1 MQLLDCTLRDGAYI
15 VDAKFGTSAIKGI
28 IDKLQKANIEIIEC
42 GWLKNTEHK
51 IGTTFF
57 HVPEDIS
64 KYVNK
69 KSENSIFVAMIDW
82 DRYDLNYLPQNNNSI
97 LDAIRVVFP
106 RGKAKEGI
114 EVGRQILAK
123 GYKVFFQAAN
133 TLAYT
138 DEELV
143 ELAECVNGIDAEALS
158 IVDTFGAMYEEDLD
172 RIIEKL
178 DETLDP
184 RIKLG
189 FTLDPRIKLGFHSHN
204 NQQLSFALT
213 QYFVNRLQY
222 SERDVVVDASLCG
235 MGRGAGN
242 TTTELAASFLNRKYD
257 CGYEM
262 DQILDAIDLYMGY
275 FKENYS
281 WGYSTPYFISGMYCC
296 HVNNIAYLLKN
307 HRTNA
312 KDMNEIIKSLD
323 PQDRIKYDYDL
334 LEEKYIENQNKI
346 VDDKETIDALSHAL
360 QGRKVLLIAPG
371 KSTLTESYKIKG
383 YIKAKNP
390 VVIEVNA
397 INPEYDA
404 DYLFLI
410 SNSRYDYSKSI
421 YPEQFGNVKKILL
434 SNIAATHDE
443 KNFVVNFNRV
453 VKRGWDYFDN
463 AVIDCLRLMSVL
475 NVKDV
480 AVAGFDEFREHYN
493 ETYADSSLP
502 TVNPEGNSDKLNK
515 EILDMFKDFKKTV
528 GDSMN
533 IEFVT
538 ESIFDV

>member
-69 KSENSIFVAMIDW
+69 KSEKSIFVAMIDW
-82 DRYDLNYLPQNNNSI
+82 DRYDLNYLPQNDNSV

-114 EVGRQILAK
+114 DVGRQILAK

-143 ELAECVNGIDAEALS
+143 ELAECVNGINAEALS

-178 DETLDP
+178 DE
-184 RIKLG
+184 
-189 FTLDPRIKLGFHSHN
+189 TLDPRIKLGFHSHN

-346 VDDKETIDALSHAL
+346 VDDKETIDALSLAL

-397 INPEYDA
+397 INPEYNA

-421 YPEQFGNVKKILL
+421 YPEQFEMVKKILL

-463 AVIDCLRLMSVL
+463 AVIDCLRLMNILHV
-475 NVKDV
+475 NDV
-480 AVAGFDEFREHYN
+480 AIAGFDEFREHYN

-502 TVNPEGNSDKLNK
+502 TVNPDGNWDKLNE
-515 EILDMFKDFKKTV
+515 EILDMFKDLRKTV

-538 ESIFDV
+538 ESIFNV

>member
-69 KSENSIFVAMIDW
+69 KSEKSIFVAMIDW

-189 FTLDPRIKLGFHSHN
+189 FHSHN

-213 QYFVNRLQY
+213 QYFVNRLRY
-222 SERDVVVDASLCG
+222 SERDVIVDASLCG

-242 TTTELAASFLNRKYD
+242 TTTELAASFLNRKYG

-262 DQILDAIDLYMGY
+262 DQILDAIDLYMSY

-312 KDMNEIIKSLD
+312 KDMNEIIKSLN

-346 VDDKETIDALSHAL
+346 VDDKDTVDSLAAALG
-360 QGRKVLLIAPG
+360 GRKVLLIAPG
-371 KSTLTESYKIKG
+371 KTTLTESYKIKG

-397 INPEYDA
+397 INPEYNA

-421 YPEQFGNVKKILL
+421 YPEQFEKVKKILL
-434 SNIAATHDE
+434 SNIAATHGE
-443 KNFVVNFNRV
+443 NNCVVNFNRV

-475 NVKDV
+475 NVRDV
-480 AVAGFDEFREHYN
+480 AIAGFDEFREHYN

-502 TVNPEGNSDKLNK
+502 TVNPEGNWDKLNE

-528 GDSMN
+528 GGSMN

>member
-42 GWLKNTEHK
+42 GWLKNAEHK

-57 HVPEDIS
+57 HVPDDIS
-64 KYVNK
+64 MYVNR

-82 DRYDLNYLPQNNNSI
+82 DRYDLDFLPENENSI

-114 EVGRQILAK
+114 EVGRKILAK

-133 TLAYT
+133 TLAYS

-143 ELAECVNGIDAEALS
+143 ELARCVNGIDAEALS

-178 DETLDP
+178 DEH
-184 RIKLG
+184 
-189 FTLDPRIKLGFHSHN
+189 LDPRIKLGFHSHN

-222 SERDVVVDASLCG
+222 SERDVIVDASLCG

-242 TTTELAASFLNRKYD
+242 TTTELAASFLNRKYNSN
-257 CGYEM
+257 YEM
-262 DQILDAIDLYMGY
+262 NQILDAIDLYMEY
-275 FKENYS
+275 FKANYS

-312 KDMNEIIKSLD
+312 REMNEIIKSLD
-323 PQDRIKYDYDL
+323 PQDRLKYDYDL
-334 LEEKYIENQNKI
+334 LEEKYIENQNRI
-346 VDDKETIDALSHAL
+346 VDDAAALAELSDSL
-360 QGRKVLLIAPG
+360 KDKTVLLIAPG
-371 KSTLTESYKIKG
+371 KSTLTEIYKIKE
-383 YIKAKNP
+383 YIRAKDP

-397 INPEYDA
+397 VNPEYDA

-410 SNSRYDYSKSI
+410 SSSRYDYSKSI
-421 YPEQFGNVKKILL
+421 YPEQIDRMKKILL
-434 SNIAATHDE
+434 SNVVADQNE
-443 KNFVVNFNRV
+443 NDFVINFNRV
-453 VKRGWDYFDN
+453 VKQGWDYFDN
-463 AVIDCLRLMSVL
+463 AVINCLRLL
-475 NVKDV
+475 NILQVKNV
-480 AVAGFDEFREHYN
+480 AIAGFDEFKDHYN
-493 ETYADSSLP
+493 ETYADPSLP
-502 TVNPEGNSDKLNK
+502 AVNPEGDWEKLNA
-515 EILDMFKDFKKTV
+515 EILDMFIDFKKTA

-538 ESIFDV
+538 ASAFDT

>member
-64 KYVNK
+64 RYVNK
-69 KSENSIFVAMIDW
+69 KSEKSIFVAMIDW

-178 DETLDP
+178 DETLDS
-184 RIKLG
+184 
-189 FTLDPRIKLGFHSHN
+189 RIKLGFHSHN

-262 DQILDAIDLYMGY
+262 DQILDAIDLYMGF

-346 VDDKETIDALSHAL
+346 VDDKETIDALSLAL

-463 AVIDCLRLMSVL
+463 AVIDCLRLMNIL

-480 AVAGFDEFREHYN
+480 AIAGFDEFREHYN

-502 TVNPEGNSDKLNK
+502 TVNPDGNWDKLNE

-528 GDSMN
+528 GSSMS

>member
-1 MQLLDCTLRDGAYI
+1 
-15 VDAKFGTSAIKGI
+15 
-28 IDKLQKANIEIIEC
+28 
-42 GWLKNTEHK
+42 
-51 IGTTFF
+51 
-57 HVPEDIS
+57 
-64 KYVNK
+64 
-69 KSENSIFVAMIDW
+69 
-82 DRYDLNYLPQNNNSI
+82 
-97 LDAIRVVFP
+97 
-106 RGKAKEGI
+106 
-114 EVGRQILAK
+114 
-123 GYKVFFQAAN
+123 
-133 TLAYT
+133 
-138 DEELV
+138 
-143 ELAECVNGIDAEALS
+143 
-158 IVDTFGAMYEEDLD
+158 
-172 RIIEKL
+172 
-178 DETLDP
+178 
-184 RIKLG
+184 
-189 FTLDPRIKLGFHSHN
+189 
-204 NQQLSFALT
+204 
-213 QYFVNRLQY
+213 LQY
-222 SERDVVVDASLCG
+222 SERDVLVDASLCG

-242 TTTELAASFLNRKYD
+242 TTTELPASFLNRKYD

-312 KDMNEIIKSLD
+312 KDMNEVIKSLD

-346 VDDKETIDALSHAL
+346 VDDKETIDALSQAL

-383 YIKAKNP
+383 YIKAKDP

-397 INPEYDA
+397 INPEYTA

-421 YPEQFGNVKKILL
+421 YPEQFEKVKKILL

-443 KNFVVNFNRV
+443 NNFVVNFNRV

-463 AVIDCLRLMSVL
+463 AVIDCLRLMSIL
-475 NVKDV
+475 RVKDV
-480 AVAGFDEFREHYN
+480 AIAGFDEFREHYN
-493 ETYADSSLP
+493 ETYADFSLP
-502 TVNPEGNSDKLNK
+502 TVNPDGNWDKLNE

>member
-69 KSENSIFVAMIDW
+69 KSEKSIFVAMIDW
-82 DRYDLNYLPQNNNSI
+82 DRYDLSNLPQNNNSI

-178 DETLDP
+178 DE
-184 RIKLG
+184 
-189 FTLDPRIKLGFHSHN
+189 TLDPRIKLGFHSHN

-296 HVNNIAYLLKN
+296 H
-307 HRTNA
+307 
-312 KDMNEIIKSLD
+312 
-323 PQDRIKYDYDL
+323 
-334 LEEKYIENQNKI
+334 
-346 VDDKETIDALSHAL
+346 
-360 QGRKVLLIAPG
+360 
-371 KSTLTESYKIKG
+371 
-383 YIKAKNP
+383 
-390 VVIEVNA
+390 
-397 INPEYDA
+397 
-404 DYLFLI
+404 
-410 SNSRYDYSKSI
+410 
-421 YPEQFGNVKKILL
+421 
-434 SNIAATHDE
+434 
-443 KNFVVNFNRV
+443 
-453 VKRGWDYFDN
+453 
-463 AVIDCLRLMSVL
+463 
-475 NVKDV
+475 
-480 AVAGFDEFREHYN
+480 
-493 ETYADSSLP
+493 
-502 TVNPEGNSDKLNK
+502 
-515 EILDMFKDFKKTV
+515 
-528 GDSMN
+528 
-533 IEFVT
+533 
-538 ESIFDV
+538 

>member
-42 GWLKNTEHK
+42 GWLKNAEHK

-57 HVPEDIS
+57 HVPDDIS
-64 KYVNK
+64 MYVNR

-82 DRYDLNYLPQNNNSI
+82 DRYDLDFLPENENSI

-114 EVGRQILAK
+114 EVGRKILAK

-133 TLAYT
+133 TLAYS

-143 ELAECVNGIDAEALS
+143 ELAKCVNGIDAEALS

-178 DETLDP
+178 DEHLE
-184 RIKLG
+184 
-189 FTLDPRIKLGFHSHN
+189 PRIKLGFHSHN

-222 SERDVVVDASLCG
+222 SERDVIVDASLCG

-242 TTTELAASFLNRKYD
+242 TTTELAASFLNRKYN
-257 CGYEM
+257 CNYEM
-262 DQILDAIDLYMGY
+262 DQILDAIDLYMEY
-275 FKENYS
+275 FKANYS

-312 KDMNEIIKSLD
+312 RDMNEIIKSLD
-323 PQDRIKYDYDL
+323 PQDRLKYDYDL
-334 LEEKYIENQNKI
+334 LEEKYIENQNRI
-346 VDDKETIDALSHAL
+346 VDDASALAELSDALKD
-360 QGRKVLLIAPG
+360 RKVLIIAPG
-371 KSTLTESYKIKG
+371 KSTLTEIYKIKE
-383 YIKAKNP
+383 YIRAKDP

-397 INPEYDA
+397 VNPEYDA

-410 SNSRYDYSKSI
+410 SSSRYDYSKSI
-421 YPEQFGNVKKILL
+421 YPEQLDKMKKILL
-434 SNIAATHDE
+434 SNIVADQNE
-443 KNFVVNFNRV
+443 NDFVINFNRV
-453 VKRGWDYFDN
+453 VKQGWDYFDN
-463 AVIDCLRLMSVL
+463 AVINCLRLL
-475 NVKDV
+475 NILQVKNV
-480 AVAGFDEFREHYN
+480 AIAGFDEFKDHYN
-493 ETYADSSLP
+493 ETYADPSLP
-502 TVNPEGNSDKLNK
+502 AVNPEGDWEKLNA
-515 EILDMFKDFKKTV
+515 EILDMFIDFKKTA

-538 ESIFDV
+538 ASAFDV